1 MSTTNGLQLFRSPFE
16 RFYGDFDQ
24 VCDALLGSRT
34 PQAKQAGTF
43 LPLISVWEE
52 DDSYVVEAEIPGV
65 APKDVEITLEG
76 RELRIRGE
84 RKHEA
89 KETKKHLHREERTYG
104 EFQRM
109 VRFPADVNADGVE
122 AKAQDGVLRIT
133 VKKSEALKPRKIQV
147 S

>member
-24 VCDALLGSRT
+24 IYDALLGAKA
-34 PQAKQAGTF
+34 PQAKPSAF
-43 LPLISVWEE
+43 MPAVNIWEE
-52 DDSYVVEAEIPGV
+52 EDSYVVEAEIPGV
-65 APKDVEITLEG
+65 SPKDVEITLEG

-84 RKHEA
+84 RKQETT
-89 KETKKHLHREERTYG
+89 ETKKHLHRQERTYG

-122 AKAQDGVLRIT
+122 AKAQDGVLRVT